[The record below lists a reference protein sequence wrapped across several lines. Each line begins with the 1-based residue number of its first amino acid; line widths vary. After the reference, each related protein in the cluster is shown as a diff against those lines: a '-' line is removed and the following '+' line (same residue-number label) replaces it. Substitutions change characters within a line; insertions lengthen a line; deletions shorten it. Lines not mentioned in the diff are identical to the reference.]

1 MCCAIGAENEGISEY
16 RAPADCW
23 NIDRVKRGL
32 ILTTDQHEIWVIEA
46 EDNVDSLL
54 GSKVIV
60 DGVITGID
68 RVRADWIGP
77 L

>member
-1 MCCAIGAENEGISEY
+1 MRVSVSTERQRIAGTLD
-16 RAPADCW
+16 RA
-23 NIDRVKRGL
+23 KRGL

>member
-1 MCCAIGAENEGISEY
+1 MRVSVSAERLRIAGILD
-16 RAPADCW
+16 RA
-23 NIDRVKRGL
+23 KRGL
-32 ILTTDQHEIWVIEA
+32 IVTTDQQEIWVIEV

-60 DGVITGID
+60 DGVITGIG

>member
-1 MCCAIGAENEGISEY
+1 MSAERLRIAGILD
-16 RAPADCW
+16 RA
-23 NIDRVKRGL
+23 KRGL
-32 ILTTDQHEIWVIEA
+32 IVTTDQQEIWVIEV

-60 DGVITGID
+60 DGVITGIG